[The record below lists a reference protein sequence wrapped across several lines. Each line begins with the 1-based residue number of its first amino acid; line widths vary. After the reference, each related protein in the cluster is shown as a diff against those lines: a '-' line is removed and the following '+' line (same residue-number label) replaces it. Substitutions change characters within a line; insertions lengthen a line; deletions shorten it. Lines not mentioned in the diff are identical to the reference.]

1 VYRLRLVRDHVPGYG
16 HTGIQKRRGSHGMNT
31 GRMPGRILAKG
42 NEAVAYGAV
51 DAGLKCYF
59 GYPIT
64 PQNEVPEM
72 LSALLPEC
80 GGVFVQAESEVGAI
94 NMLLGAGACGVPA
107 MVSSSSCGI
116 SLMQEGISYMAGSH
130 IPGVIVNMSRGG
142 PGLGDIGPSQGDY
155 FQAVKGGGHGDHR
168 NLVLAPATAQE
179 CYDFM
184 FKAFTFAFV
193 YRNPV
198 MILGDAIVAQLK
210 EPVRRVP
217 PTGAD
222 TPEYLQSLV
231 RDQRIEGYGA
241 RGKASPPR
249 LLKSVYLAEGA
260 LAGRNRL
267 LQSKYAEMRK
277 EALFECEDVDD
288 ADLIVIAFGSMGRI
302 ARSAIRRLRGTG
314 RKVGLFRPLTL
325 YPFPEEALRKLAPAR
340 RFLVVEQNI
349 GQMVEDVRLTVNGA
363 CPVYWHGVMPGLFIG
378 ADELVEPI
386 LRALG

>member
-1 VYRLRLVRDHVPGYG
+1 
-16 HTGIQKRRGSHGMNT
+16 MNT
-31 GRMPGRILAKG
+31 GQTPGRILAKG

-80 GGVFVQAESEVGAI
+80 GGTFVQAESEVGAI

-184 FKAFTFAFV
+184 FTAFSLAFV

-198 MILGDAIVAQLK
+198 MILGDAIVAQIK

-217 PTGAD
+217 PAGAG
-222 TPEYLQSLV
+222 TPEYLRSLV
-231 RDQRIEGYGA
+231 QDQRIEGYGA
-241 RGKASPPR
+241 RGRTAVPR
-249 LLKSVYLAEGA
+249 LLKSVYLAEGS
-260 LAGRNRL
+260 LAERNRL
-267 LQSKYAEMRK
+267 LQDKYAGMRK
-277 EALFECEDVDD
+277 EALWECENVDG

-302 ARSAIRRLRGTG
+302 ARSAIRRLPDTG

-325 YPFPEEALRKLAPAR
+325 YPFPGTALQKLAPGR

-349 GQMVEDVRLTVNGA
+349 GQMVEDVRLAVNGA

-378 ADELVEPI
+378 AGELVEPI
-386 LRALG
+386 LQALE